1 VYMTQEDSEV
11 AVLLRRPVGALPSRD
26 EDDAVCFFG
35 RQSPLSVAQVW
46 SSGTLQLHGE
56 GHDGREYMERF
67 ACFRM
72 LSLLSKLVT
81 WGDIYSGPERSTPN

>member
-1 VYMTQEDSEV
+1 MTQEDSEV

-46 SSGTLQLHGE
+46 SSGTLRLHGE
-56 GHDGREYMERF
+56 RHDGRAYMERL

-81 WGDIYSGPERSTPN
+81 WGDICSGPERSIPN